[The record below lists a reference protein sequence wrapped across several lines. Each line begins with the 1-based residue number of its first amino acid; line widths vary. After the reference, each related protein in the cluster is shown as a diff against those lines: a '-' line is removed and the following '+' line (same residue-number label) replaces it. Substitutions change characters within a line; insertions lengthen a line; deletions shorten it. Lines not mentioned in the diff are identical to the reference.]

1 MFRTALLLL
10 SLAGALAASRPGFA
24 ADAAAPTKKE
34 LNRAAADAFFT
45 NGTLYHFALE
55 ISEENIESLR
65 KAPREYVP
73 AKLRAGNEV
82 LTNIAVH
89 LKGGSGSFRKVDD
102 RPGLT
107 LDFNRYEDGG
117 RFRGLKK
124 LHLNNC
130 NQDPTRLSEF
140 IGGQL
145 FREAGVPAARAA
157 HAVVELNGRRLGFYV
172 ALESM
177 DDVFLARNFKDKKGN
192 LYGQTR
198 GCDITD
204 PIERMEGETPLTH
217 EDLKALLAA
226 VQETNLQAR
235 VQAMEQRLDMVE
247 FISFMAMEIIVGHH
261 DSYTL
266 ARHNYRIYHDPGAEK
281 ISFLPHDLDQ
291 LMRRPNFGIVVPTR
305 GIVAQAVMNTPELAA
320 RFQTR
325 AGWLVTNV
333 FAVPRLTQHVD
344 RAVAALLPGLQ
355 AYDAEIAAA
364 FTNTA
369 AEFKARLINRGLGL
383 QRKIDI
389 MHGLVPAFAFQKDSA
404 PVTGWIADPPRPG
417 IQLARARSEDR
428 KPSLWMKW
436 TGTNIAIASWRAQV
450 LLEPGC
456 YRLEGMARCDG
467 VASGNFRRR
476 RGEGVALV
484 APAFRSIEPPRLAG
498 DFTWQKL
505 SHTFEVTTRD
515 DVELA
520 CELRADQGEV
530 WIQED
535 SLRLVRLPPDAFTN
549 FVAQARRGQ
558 QAATATLNRAGES
571 VRAAAQLAARDAQ
584 RPAYHFRPPAQW
596 MGALCGGFNQQ
607 GRHHVFF
614 QFNPWTN
621 TPGLGAGWGHARS
634 RDLVRWEYL
643 TPALLPDEGNGSILD
658 GPGSAALDANGNPI
672 LFYAHTPAEFPKAK
686 REQWA
691 ALPEDE
697 SLMRWRRVNIGLAA
711 GSSGVSRFVSRDW
724 SDMSVWQSGGR
735 TFATFKNAGGL
746 ICEAL
751 NPALTRW
758 KNAGDFSGPDDVRAN
773 LIRVESTDVLLRDT
787 APVICRTGTF
797 DPSRVAFRADSGRG
811 QALDPGLTGTTVF
824 KDAKDRPV
832 MLGLIT
838 GFPTNRAWQGVMSLP
853 RVLRLDGGQIL
864 QEPLPELAQLRGRPA
879 FLRGTNRI
887 DRSARTLDLVRGDM
901 LEVMAEIKPGTARAF
916 GLRLR
921 GGISTR
927 EELLIRCTPEILHVA
942 GKDIPVRHP
951 PGGVF
956 KCRFF
961 FDRSVLEAFF
971 DDGRI
976 AVTRVVL
983 PSTPDLRVEMFAEDG
998 DVTAQKF
1005 EAWTMRPAW

>member
-1 MFRTALLLL
+1 MLRTAPWILW
-10 SLAGALAASRPGFA
+10 LAAALATSSPGFA
-24 ADAAAPTKKE
+24 ADAAAPSKKE

-55 ISEENIESLR
+55 IADEDIESLR
-65 KAPREYVP
+65 QKPRDYVP
-73 AKLRAGNEV
+73 AKLRLGNEV

-177 DDVFLARNFKDKKGN
+177 DDVFLARNFQDKKGN

-198 GCDITD
+198 GGDITD

-217 EDLKALLAA
+217 ADLQALLAA

-235 VQAMEQRLDMVE
+235 VQAMERRLDLDE
-247 FISFMAMEIIVGHH
+247 FISFMAMEIIAGHH

-266 ARHNYRIYHDPGAEK
+266 ARHNYRIYHDPGTEK

-305 GIVAQAVMNTPELAA
+305 GLVAQTVMSTPELAA

-325 AGWLVTNV
+325 AGWLITNV
-333 FAVPRLTQHVD
+333 FAVPRLTQRVD
-344 RAVAALLPGLQ
+344 RVVSALMPGLQ

-364 FTNTA
+364 FTNSA
-369 AEFKARLINRGLGL
+369 AEFKARIINRGLGL
-383 QRKIDI
+383 QRKIHI
-389 MHGLVPAFAFQKDSA
+389 MHGLVPALAFQKDTA
-404 PVTGWIADPPRPG
+404 LVTGWTADPPRPG
-417 IQLARARSEDR
+417 IQLARAKSEDR

-436 TGTNIAIASWRAQV
+436 TGTNLAIASWRAQV

-456 YRLEGMARCDG
+456 YRLEGLARCSG
-467 VASGNFRRR
+467 VTAANFRRR
-476 RGEGVALV
+476 RGEGVALY
-484 APAFRSIEPPRLAG
+484 APAFRSIEPFRLAG

-505 SHTFEVTTRD
+505 SHVFEVTARD

-535 SLRLVRLPPDAFTN
+535 TLRLVRLPPDAFTN
-549 FVAQARRGQ
+549 FITQIRRGQ
-558 QAATATLNRAGES
+558 QAATVTLNRSTEA
-571 VRAAAQLAARDAQ
+571 VRAATQQAARDTQ
-584 RPAYHFRPPAQW
+584 RPMLHFRPPAQW
-596 MGALCGGFNQQ
+596 MGPLCGGFHYQ
-607 GRHHVFF
+607 GRHHLFF

-621 TPGLGAGWGHARS
+621 VAGPGTGWGHARS

-643 TPALLPDEGNGSILD
+643 TPALLPDEGNGSLLD
-658 GPGSAALDANGNPI
+658 GPGSAALDANGNPV
-672 LFYAHTPAEFPKAK
+672 LFYAHTPAEFPRAK

-697 SLMRWRRVNIGLAA
+697 ALMRWRRVNIGLSA
-711 GSSGVSRFVSRDW
+711 GQSGVSGVVYRDR
-724 SDMSVWQSGGR
+724 SDTSVWNSRGR

-746 ICEAL
+746 ICEAM

-758 KNAGDFSGPDDVRAN
+758 KSAGDFSGPDDVRTS
-773 LIRVESTDVLLRDT
+773 LIRIENTDVLLRDT
-787 APVICRTGTF
+787 APVHGRAGAF
-797 DPSRVAFRADSGRG
+797 DASRVAFRAASGRG
-811 QALDPGLTGTTVF
+811 QPLDPGLTGTTVF
-824 KDAKDRPV
+824 HDAKDRPV

-853 RVLRLDGGQIL
+853 RVLRLEGTQIL
-864 QEPLPELAQLRGRPA
+864 QEPLPELVQLRGRPA
-879 FLRGTNRI
+879 LLRGTNHI
-887 DRSARTLDLVRGDM
+887 DRTARMLDLVRGDM
-901 LEVMAEIKPGTARAF
+901 LEVLAEIKPGTARVF

-921 GGISTR
+921 GGASGR
-927 EELLIRCTPEILHVA
+927 EEILIRCAPEILHVA
-942 GKDIPVRHP
+942 GKEIPRRHA
-951 PGGVF
+951 PGEIF

-971 DDGRI
+971 DDGRL

-998 DVTAQKF
+998 DITAQRF
-1005 EAWTMRPAW
+1005 EAWTLR